1 MFKSLASRSLVAAII
16 ATTVM
21 IAPLP
26 LSMGSASAATFLT
39 TEGTY
44 IIEKITWSC
53 ACSVSSTKPP
63 ALSSFDVK
71 VDGVPNPVTAFSVFG
86 SAVID
91 LTLTTT
97 VYSGSVITFSY
108 NAPDIDNTLTNN
120 ALQKTNGED
129 YVSFTLEITNM
140 GGSRPEPN
148 TPGVATVVAGIEE
161 ATITVT
167 APTSGR
173 TPTSYVVTA
182 TPDGATCTV
191 TGASGSC
198 IITGLTAGTA
208 YTFTTI
214 AKRNSYSSAAS
225 AASAS
230 VTVLARTAPNTP
242 GVATVVAGGEQAT
255 ITVTAPTGGLT
266 PTSYVVTA
274 TPGGKTCTVTGASGS
289 CIITGL
295 TAGTAYTFTTIAKV
309 STGDSSASAASASV
323 TVLARTAPNTPGV
336 ATVVAGGEQATI
348 TVTAPTGGLTPT
360 SYVVTATPG
369 GKTCTVTGA
378 SGSCIITGLTAGTA
392 YTFTTIAKVST
403 GDSSA
408 SAASA
413 SVTVLARTPSW
424 GEEPLTDSETDANTI
439 GYMPTSS
446 SGNIIITDEF
456 GFTLDKK
463 NGIKPK
469 IRMKNYAGK
478 IKLSISATYKVGTV
492 TKKYKCAFAS
502 FGTTKKIKTAK
513 WRWYSPKKACTV
525 PTPLVAAIRANTS
538 TLSTSGKWVRQSLTT
553 GKKVRADKTKIKP
566 RTLKYTIKGKP
577 ATIK

>member
-1 MFKSLASRSLVAAII
+1 MFKNLASRSLVAAII

-26 LSMGSASAATFLT
+26 LSMGSASAATISATSGIYFN
-39 TEGTY
+39 GK
-44 IIEKITWSC
+44 IEIVTGDRTD
-53 ACSVSSTKPP
+53 STKPP
-63 ALSSFDVK
+63 ALSSFDVQ
-71 VDGVPNPVTAFSVFG
+71 VDGISNPVTAFEVSG
-86 SAVID
+86 LTIIY
-91 LTLTTT
+91 LTLTST
-97 VYSGSVITFSY
+97 VYSGSLITVSY
-108 NAPDIDNTLTNN
+108 NAPAVDNTLTNN

-129 YVSFTLEITNM
+129 YDRFINLPVTNTGT
-140 GGSRPEPN
+140 GGPRPEPN
-148 TPGVATVVAGIEE
+148 TPGVATVVPGIEK

-167 APTSGR
+167 APTGGL
-173 TPTSYVVTA
+173 TPTSYEVTA
-182 TPDGATCTV
+182 SPGGATCTV

-214 AKRNSYSSAAS
+214 AKRNSYSSAVS
-225 AASAS
+225 APSAS

-289 CIITGL
+289 CIITKL
-295 TAGTAYTFTTIAKV
+295 TAGTAYTFTTVAKT
-309 STGDSSASAASASV
+309 STGSSSASAASASV
-323 TVLARTAPNTPGV
+323 KVLSKA
-336 ATVVAGGEQATI
+336 
-348 TVTAPTGGLTPT
+348 
-360 SYVVTATPG
+360 
-369 GKTCTVTGA
+369 
-378 SGSCIITGLTAGTA
+378 
-392 YTFTTIAKVST
+392 
-403 GDSSA
+403 
-408 SAASA
+408 
-413 SVTVLARTPSW
+413 PSW
-424 GEEPLTDSETDANTI
+424 SKEPLTDSETDMNTV
-439 GYMPTSS
+439 GYMPTSPT
-446 SGNIIITDEF
+446 GTIIITNEF

-478 IKLSISATYKVGTV
+478 INLSISATYKVGKV

-513 WRWYSPKKACTV
+513 WRWYSPKKACTL
-525 PTPLVAAIRANTS
+525 PPQLVAAIRANTAK
-538 TLSTSGKWVRQSLTT
+538 LSTTGTWARQSLTT
-553 GKKVRADKTKIKP
+553 GRKVRANGSKIKS
-566 RTLKYTIKGKP
+566 RTLRYTIKAKP